1 MNSQVLLYSCFLGRI
16 QRNLRFRTPL
26 PDTPSLMILAPPFKT
41 MLWMSLFMILAVDA
55 ATISNLTTKTS
66 LTCDSP
72 IYCSGDLLK
81 TVQLA
86 EIYSDSKTFVDMVRD
101 PHGTSLSCNML
112 DKDRERFK

>member
-1 MNSQVLLYSCFLGRI
+1 MRLVL
-16 QRNLRFRTPL
+16 
-26 PDTPSLMILAPPFKT
+26 PFKT
-41 MLWMSLFMILAVDA
+41 ILWMSLFMIVAVDA
-55 ATISNLTTKTS
+55 ATISNSTAKSS